1 MYIYLPN
8 KKDIHIIYI
17 LWLIHLCS
25 RLCNNDTLKKKN
37 LTCTTKKK
45 NYEKHHFWQKMTDLK
60 MITRCLLQ
68 RFYRWTHENWCE
80 SNQRLTSWWMYR
92 MKHGNGMNNGWWEK
106 MKGEC
111 QSMMQVILVG
121 EMCYSSSVCRCTIQF
136 NQQLQSCKPIQP
148 VGFFW
153 RSFNIR
159 IWKW

>member
-1 MYIYLPN
+1 
-8 KKDIHIIYI
+8 
-17 LWLIHLCS
+17 
-25 RLCNNDTLKKKN
+25 
-37 LTCTTKKK
+37 
-45 NYEKHHFWQKMTDLK
+45 
-60 MITRCLLQ
+60 
-68 RFYRWTHENWCE
+68 
-80 SNQRLTSWWMYR
+80 MYR

-159 IWKW
+159 IWKWKNCGNRGPTLKCYSLIYMVFFSNLIVRIYSALQIHLFWFILHLSERKENNKEKMLDVKEQIKLLKGKKMLITSYLPSSLILQLCNTM